1 MKLISILLKLYSS
14 STRGQGKGHSKSR
27 LSVYEKAVGVY
38 LKSNQPYLTTQAGWT
53 ERNYIEL
60 SKSEEPIDTQWTVK
74 VMGAF
79 IGPSCDDEHAR

>member
-60 SKSEEPIDTQWTVK
+60 SRAEEAVDRHWTATV
-74 VMGAF
+74 VEAN
-79 IGPSCDDEHAR
+79 